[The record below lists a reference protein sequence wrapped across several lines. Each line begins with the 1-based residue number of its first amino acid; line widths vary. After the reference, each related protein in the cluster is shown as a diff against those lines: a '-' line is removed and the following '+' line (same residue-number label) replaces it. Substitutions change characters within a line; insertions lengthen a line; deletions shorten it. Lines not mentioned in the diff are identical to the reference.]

1 MPVWGKTSS
10 GGGEGGLGSWTTVP
24 TRPWHGC
31 AQNTKGR
38 VNPVPPLQLRG
49 QKEEKEKSHTGVA
62 TMGFSITHGSQRA
75 LTQIQ
80 TERGSLGPI
89 LSQ

>member
-1 MPVWGKTSS
+1 M
-10 GGGEGGLGSWTTVP
+10 
-24 TRPWHGC
+24 
-31 AQNTKGR
+31 
-38 VNPVPPLQLRG
+38 NPVPPLQLRG